1 VRGRRSRLALLGLLH
16 SAGPGRDEAERQALR
31 PAGFQQPY
39 WMGDALK
46 LHQPQLDEGHTLGR
60 RPLDHGLAHQ
70 DPTGAGIGGD
80 PSGQVDGAAEVVA
93 ALDLWMPESRS
104 YALSCEF
111 ARKSPGRD
119 DRQMTLRL
127 LYLMFCKV
135 MGWLAL
141 LTRSSAA
148 KDAELLL
155 LRHEV
160 AVLRRRVTRPR
171 LDWADRAVL
180 AGLAR
185 LLPRPTWRGLLF
197 QPTTLLR
204 WHRELV
210 RRRWTYP
217 HRRGR
222 PSTSPEIRAL
232 VLRLAREN
240 PTWGYR
246 RIHGELCRLGYKS
259 RIGASTVWAILQ
271 RAGVAPAPTR
281 SAVSWRQFLRA
292 QAKGVL
298 AVDFF
303 TVDTALLQRLYVL
316 FVLEVASRRV
326 HVLGVTPHPSGAWV
340 AQQARNL
347 LMELEDRVGRFRLLL
362 RDRDT
367 KFTSAFDAVFAAEGI
382 QVLRTPVRAP
392 RANAY
397 AERWVGT
404 VRREVLDRMLIFGYR
419 QLRSVLAEYTD
430 HYNVHRPH
438 RALGQR
444 PPLGS
449 GEPPMFVPAG
459 RVVRRDRLGGLIHEY
474 AQVA

>member
-1 VRGRRSRLALLGLLH
+1 
-16 SAGPGRDEAERQALR
+16 
-31 PAGFQQPY
+31 
-39 WMGDALK
+39 
-46 LHQPQLDEGHTLGR
+46 
-60 RPLDHGLAHQ
+60 
-70 DPTGAGIGGD
+70 
-80 PSGQVDGAAEVVA
+80 
-93 ALDLWMPESRS
+93 
-104 YALSCEF
+104 
-111 ARKSPGRD
+111 
-119 DRQMTLRL
+119 
-127 LYLMFCKV
+127 MFCKV

-160 AVLRRRVTRPR
+160 VVLRRRVTRPR

-197 QPTTLLR
+197 QPATLLR

-240 PTWGYR
+240 PTWATAGSTVSCAGSATRAGSGPAPCGPTCSAPVLPRHR
-246 RIHGELCRLGYKS
+246 RGRRSPGGNSSAPRPTAYWRWTSSRRHGAAAAAVRAVRARGGQPPGPRARRDTTSHRSVGGTAGPQPAHGARRPCRSLPVAAPRPGHQVHCRL
-259 RIGASTVWAILQ
+259 
-271 RAGVAPAPTR
+271 
-281 SAVSWRQFLRA
+281 
-292 QAKGVL
+292 
-298 AVDFF
+298 
-303 TVDTALLQRLYVL
+303 
-316 FVLEVASRRV
+316 RR
-326 HVLGVTPHPSGAWV
+326 
-340 AQQARNL
+340 R
-347 LMELEDRVGRFRLLL
+347 RCCR
-362 RDRDT
+362 
-367 KFTSAFDAVFAAEGI
+367 GI
-382 QVLRTPVRAP
+382 QVLRAP
-392 RANAY
+392 RANAD

-404 VRREVLDRMLIFGYR
+404 VRREVLDRMLILGCR

-449 GEPPMFVPAG
+449 GQPPMFVPAG

-474 AQVA
+474 AQAA